1 MVFVACQVK
10 GYPVAEGVAVRS
22 PDGAPGTVITPC
34 PDTTPE
40 DGAVPWTLPPRPS
53 RRSLLTGAAG
63 AAGAALLA
71 GCTGGGGPSGD
82 GTGIP
87 LERRMREGAVRDSA
101 RLLERY
107 DATVAVHPGLAER
120 LAPLRAAVAAHSAA
134 LAFPAPAAAR
144 SASPS
149 PSPSPSASAAAAAT
163 ATPSGPTAASRADV
177 PPKPA
182 EALSSLADAERSLSE
197 ARTIALA
204 GAPGE
209 LARLLASVAACGA
222 VHAYLLT
229 STPGAA
235 S

>member
-1 MVFVACQVK
+1 M
-10 GYPVAEGVAVRS
+10 
-22 PDGAPGTVITPC
+22 
-34 PDTTPE
+34 
-40 DGAVPWTLPPRPS
+40 PWTLPPRPS

-107 DATVAVHPGLAER
+107 DATVAVHPALAER

-134 LAFPAPAAAR
+134 LAFPAPDAGGRTPAAR

-149 PSPSPSASAAAAAT
+149 PSPSASASASAAAAT
-163 ATPSGPTAASRADV
+163 ASAPPAASREAV